1 MLLTSTLAAV
11 TLSPVLQVKV
21 HGRVQVNVCDI
32 QELCVEDAGSTGWS
46 DTKGHGWAGWRQV
59 QPLHRLPRRLAES
72 HADHPL
78 HLWDSGHLGADGRQR
93 GVHQIPVGHKF
104 VLLGMMRV
112 AVVVVGAAVPFAVS
126 VPFIFLPHVL
136 GCHFKK
142 GHLSSPAYWT
152 SQQSLQ
158 VALSDV
164 IGRVV
169 VRELGG
175 RQLFVVA
182 VEPRDEETGTPWGH
196 SNVRHNFGYR
206 GPLPLFSGV
215 SWHLLKR
222 KRRGGRVTAG
232 TGIWYHCDFKPRHLV
247 IYV

>member
-1 MLLTSTLAAV
+1 MASMLLASTLVAV
-11 TLSPVLQVKV
+11 VLSPVLQVKV

-32 QELCVEDAGSTGWS
+32 QELCVEDAGHTGWS
-46 DTKGHGWAGWRQV
+46 DTEGRGRAGWRQV

-78 HLWDSGHLGADGRQR
+78 HLRDGGHLGADGRQR
-93 GVHQIPVGHKF
+93 GVHQISVGQKF
-104 VLLGMMRV
+104 VMLRMVRV

-126 VPFIFLPHVL
+126 VPFIFLPPIL
-136 GCHFKK
+136 CSHFKK
-142 GHLSSPAYWT
+142 GHLRSPANWT

-175 RQLFVVA
+175 GQVFVVF

-232 TGIWYHCDFKPRHLV
+232 TGI
-247 IYV
+247 